1 MMDKDPIE
9 TQSYRE
15 TQHTLHV
22 VGKVSRDAEVRIE
35 PSRAPK
41 KIWLSVTV
49 IVLLGCGVLGLVLNS
64 KKANTI
70 ERISL
75 EQEHI
80 KVLAQQLSSLT
91 QTDLIVFPDGRVWY
105 VRSVRGK
112 NLEVVGWVGDNAR
125 SEDIDSFV
133 LREDH
138 VTIVRHNDPAW
149 PVQRDRFLS
158 Q

>member
-1 MMDKDPIE
+1 MIA
-9 TQSYRE
+9 
-15 TQHTLHV
+15 LF
-22 VGKVSRDAEVRIE
+22 
-35 PSRAPK
+35 
-41 KIWLSVTV
+41 
-49 IVLLGCGVLGLVLNS
+49 GCGVIGLVLNS
-64 KKANTI
+64 KRTNTVQMP
-70 ERISL
+70 SP

-80 KVLAQQLSSLT
+80 KDLSEQLSSLT

-125 SEDIDSFV
+125 SEDIDSFA

-138 VTIVRHNDPAW
+138 VTIVRHGESAW
-149 PVQRDRFLS
+149 PVERDRFLG

>member
-1 MMDKDPIE
+1 MDKDPIK
-9 TQSYRE
+9 TRSYTEIRP
-15 TQHTLHV
+15 TLQV
-22 VGKVSRDAEVRIE
+22 LGKSSRDAEVRIE
-35 PSRAPK
+35 TSRTPK
-41 KIWLSVTV
+41 TIWLVVVV
-49 IVLLGCGVLGLVLNS
+49 IALCGIGVIGLVLNS
-64 KKANTI
+64 KKNNTVQMP
-70 ERISL
+70 SP

-80 KVLAQQLSSLT
+80 QDLAERLSSLT

-133 LREDH
+133 LREEH
-138 VTIVRHNDPAW
+138 VTIVRHDESAW
-149 PVQRDRFLS
+149 PSERDRFLD